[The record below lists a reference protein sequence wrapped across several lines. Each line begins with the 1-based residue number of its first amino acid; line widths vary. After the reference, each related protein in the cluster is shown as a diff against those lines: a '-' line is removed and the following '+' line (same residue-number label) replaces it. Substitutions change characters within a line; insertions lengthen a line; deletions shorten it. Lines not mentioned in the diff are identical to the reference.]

1 MLMIDDFSKFSD
13 FLISIRKRD
22 KILPLKLFKSF

>member
-1 MLMIDDFSKFSD
+1 MLDDFSKFSD

-22 KILPLKLFKSF
+22 KILPLKLSKPF